1 MGIPRITSAIWV
13 RVRITVTGD
22 AHITRVLG
30 MGMPTSMQHP
40 LVRMVPTMVPTLGLS
55 YSSLRREREGER
67 LHRPR
72 VGENPGN
79 EVVVVHPSHGTTLF
93 MSRKS
98 SE

>member
-40 LVRMVPTMVPTLGLS
+40 LVRMVPTSVLGSLLLILS
-55 YSSLRREREGER
+55 QGER
-67 LHRPR
+67 GREAAQATGGREPW
-72 VGENPGN
+72 
-79 EVVVVHPSHGTTLF
+79 
-93 MSRKS
+93 K
-98 SE
+98 